1 MRFIQFVCDDKR
13 CIGVEVEEN
22 GDIINLNSADGVFP
36 SNMLSFIEQNDGLKG
51 AVERY
56 CFIFSPPYRP
66 MHSRTMY
73 IKSTRAVI
81 CNLSVSP
88 CLS

>member
-51 AVERY
+51 ALERY
-56 CFIFSPPYRP
+56 CFIFSPLYHP
-66 MHSRTMY
+66 MHSCTMY
-73 IKSTRAVI
+73 IKFAKAVI
-81 CNLSVSP
+81 FNLSGSP
-88 CLS
+88 YLS